1 MQSTH
6 CKTLNGYSPLGGTW
20 SGVGVSSAGVF
31 TPSVTGNFI
40 LTYTYT
46 DGNSCSSSDTMIV
59 KVVNPQI
66 ANAGNGFS
74 TCLNSPAKTLIG
86 FTPSGGTWTGA
97 GITGN
102 IFTPLTAGVGT
113 FTLTYTFG
121 SGTCLSSD
129 TIRVIVNPLPT
140 VTVNSATICAGQT
153 ATLTANGATTYS
165 WSNGGTNNPH
175 PVTPLS
181 TSNFTVTG
189 TNTLTGCTNTAVSIV
204 TVNPLPIVNA
214 GPSITLCNQPIA
226 NTLNGYSP
234 LGGTWSGVGVSSAGV
249 FTPSVTGILSLLI
262 HTQMV
267 IAAAVLIP

>member
-1 MQSTH
+1 ML
-6 CKTLNGYSPLGGTW
+6 K
-20 SGVGVSSAGVF
+20 
-31 TPSVTGNFI
+31 
-40 LTYTYT
+40 
-46 DGNSCSSSDTMIV
+46 
-59 KVVNPQI
+59 
-66 ANAGNGFS
+66 FS
-74 TCLNSPAKTLIG
+74 AKTLIG
-86 FTPSGGTWTGA
+86 FTPSGGIWTGA

-214 GPSITLCNQPIA
+214 GPSITLCNQPI
-226 NTLNGYSP
+226 
-234 LGGTWSGVGVSSAGV
+234 VK
-249 FTPSVTGILSLLI
+249 
-262 HTQMV
+262 H
-267 IAAAVLIP
+267 